1 MKKIVKINFE
11 WNHEITKKEK
21 VEQKAKPFD
30 PKITAIDVG
39 DIVCYEGTSLRSKL
53 IRIITNSPFSHI
65 GIIFHNKNYIIHSIG
80 YKGVCVDRIQYPFI
94 LVKHKRPW
102 TMDNLHKC
110 LKVLPAGYDITSAL
124 FIHKMSIPEKPSD
137 GKQSFTCSD
146 LVSFVFD
153 LPLKMSPYSLAK
165 YFLEQESGEAF
176 LVEN

>member
-1 MKKIVKINFE
+1 MKKIVNIKFE
-11 WNHEITKKEK
+11 WNHEIKKKE
-21 VEQKAKPFD
+21 EKAKTFD
-30 PKITAIDVG
+30 PTKTTINVG

-80 YKGVCVDRIQYPFI
+80 YKGVCVDKIQYPYI
-94 LVKHKRPW
+94 LVKHSRPW
-102 TMDNLHKC
+102 TMDNLQKC

-124 FIHKMSIPEKPSD
+124 FIHKMSIPDKSLES
-137 GKQSFTCSD
+137 KQSFTCSD
-146 LVSFVFD
+146 LVSFIFD

-165 YFLEQESGEAF
+165 YFLEQENGNAF